1 MNDPTLIGPCADYEH
16 DIVDLQDGELPAAR
30 VRVVSAHLDGCAR
43 CRDWAAELAAL
54 DTRLASALPRPAL
67 SPQFD
72 ARLRARI
79 DSLAAP
85 ARRGELRSRLEQEH
99 DSIIESLRRAA
110 RRRAVLGAIGSA
122 AATFSVFATAPEL
135 LAKAGGLLPAFGEG
149 ADRWMQL
156 GGLGAAIAI
165 AAIAWSAVRGGL
177 PGLGALR

>member
-1 MNDPTLIGPCADYEH
+1 MNDPTLIGPCAEYEYE
-16 DIVDLQDGELPAAR
+16 IVDLQDGGLLAGRAR
-30 VRVVSAHLDGCAR
+30 AVLAHLDGCPR
-43 CRDWAAELAAL
+43 CRAWADELAAL
-54 DTRLASALPRPAL
+54 DAGLAATLPRPAL
-67 SPQFD
+67 SPDFD
-72 ARLRARI
+72 ARLRERI
-79 DSLAAP
+79 ESLVAP

-99 DSIIESLRRAA
+99 DSLIESLRRAA

-122 AATFSVFATAPEL
+122 AATLSVFAAAPEL